1 MISAKFSSSFSQH
14 KTSDLQLKFSLC
26 LFTGSLNYYSHLSSR
41 DRGERVTWDV
51 FPHREFH
58 LCIIGDYNTL
68 AVSLIIPNILLNIQY
83 KQLQSSSCSGH
94 LFMIGYLK
102 LSNEDR
108 ISNKKIL
115 FRSILWLDHQN
126 TIPKDLWKT
135 FFYVERRKRCC
146 PLCTP
151 RYTVTTIEVLGSR

>member
-1 MISAKFSSSFSQH
+1 MFLFFTSILWFLLSSVLPSLSTKHLIFSWSFH
-14 KTSDLQLKFSLC
+14 WC
-26 LFTGSLNYYSHLSSR
+26 LFTRSLNYYSHLSSR
-41 DRGERVTWDV
+41 DRGERETWDV

-68 AVSLIIPNILLNIQY
+68 AVSLIVPNILLNIQY

-115 FRSILWLDHQN
+115 FRSILWLDHR
-126 TIPKDLWKT
+126 TPFLRTYEKP
-135 FFYVERRKRCC
+135 FF
-146 PLCTP
+146 
-151 RYTVTTIEVLGSR
+151 